1 MRSEPVLV
9 IGATGYVG
17 GRLVPRLLDAGYRV
31 RAMGRSLAKL
41 SSRPWAT
48 HPRVELV
55 KGDVLDEESLGKA
68 VQGCWAAFYLVH
80 SMVSASR
87 DFAEKD
93 RRSAMNMV
101 LTAAR
106 GGLERIIYLGGL
118 GCTDDPKLSKHL
130 RSRHEVA
137 RILHEGPVPAT
148 ILRAAMIL
156 GSGSA
161 SFEMLRYLVD
171 RLPLML
177 TPTWVH
183 TPVQPISIRNV
194 LNYLHGCLERDE
206 TVGQTF
212 DIGGPEVLTYESL
225 IEMYAEVAGLPKRII
240 IPLPWITP
248 RLSSLW
254 IHLITPIPASLAG
267 PLTEGLL
274 NKVVCADNRIVS
286 IIPQKLMDCRS
297 TIRRALEKIEQ
308 QKVEACWTDAGTLLP
323 PEWVYCGDAEY
334 AGGTIQECGYRIV
347 VGAEP
352 EEIWEHI
359 VRIGGKT
366 GWYYGGPLWRIRG
379 WLDRVLGGAG
389 LRRGRRHPV
398 QLYVGDAL
406 DFWRVMELAPP
417 YRLLLL
423 SEMKLPGE
431 AVLEFKIT
439 PRRKGESELQ
449 QLSRFMP
456 RGVTGILYWN
466 SLYIFHQLLFRGM
479 LRTIAR
485 AVGAPLIRGPER
497 FTPRMS
503 LTCRIGSHKD

>member
-1 MRSEPVLV
+1 MRIEPVLV

-17 GRLVPRLLDAGYRV
+17 GRLVPRLLEAGYRV

-41 SSRPWAT
+41 SSRPWAS
-48 HPRVELV
+48 HPRLELV
-55 KGDVLDEESLGKA
+55 EGDVLDADSLRKA
-68 VQGCWAAFYLVH
+68 VEGCRAAFYLVH
-80 SMVSASR
+80 SMVSADR

-93 RRSAMNMV
+93 RRSARNMV
-101 LTAAR
+101 KAAAEGR
-106 GGLERIIYLGGL
+106 LERIIYLGGL
-118 GCTDDPKLSKHL
+118 GDTDDPSLSQHL

-137 RILHEGPVPAT
+137 KILQAGPVPAT

-171 RLPLML
+171 RLPMML

-194 LNYLHGCLERDE
+194 LFYLHGCLEHDE

-212 DIGGPEVLTYESL
+212 DIGGPEVLTYETL
-225 IEMYAEVAGLPKRII
+225 IEMYADVAGLPRRRI

-274 NKVVCADNRIVS
+274 NKVVCLDNRILS
-286 IIPQKLMDCRS
+286 IIPQELIDCRE
-297 TIRRALEKIEQ
+297 TIRRALEMIEQ
-308 QKVEACWTDAGTLLP
+308 QRVEACWTDAGALLP
-323 PEWVYCGDAEY
+323 PEWAYCGDAEY
-334 AGGTIQECGYRIV
+334 AGGTIRECGYRIV
-347 VGAEP
+347 LRAKPG
-352 EEIWEHI
+352 EIWEHI
-359 VRIGGKT
+359 VRIGGRT
-366 GWYYGGPLWRIRG
+366 GWYYGRPLWKIRG
-379 WLDRVLGGAG
+379 WLDRILGGAG
-389 LRRGRRHPV
+389 LRRGRRDPV
-398 QLYVGDAL
+398 QLYIGDAL
-406 DFWRVMELAPP
+406 DFWRVLDLSPP

-431 AVLEFKIT
+431 AILEFKIT
-439 PRRKGESELQ
+439 PRQKGETELQ
-449 QLSRFMP
+449 QLSRFLP
-456 RGVTGILYWN
+456 RGIVGILYWH

-479 LRTIAR
+479 LKTIAR
-485 AVGAPLIRGPER
+485 AVGAPLIKGPER
-497 FTPRMS
+497 FTPRLS
-503 LTCRIGSHKD
+503 LVCRIDGSKD